1 MKVIEIEQGSDEWKK
16 LREGK
21 LTGTKIGSIY
31 AKSRKA
37 DVMFDTS
44 KHLLGFYELLAEKLT
59 DSDDLSSGIER
70 GNEMESEALRVASD
84 ELGIDFVH
92 GNVWE
97 LDENHIESPDGY
109 TKDLKIAIEIKCLSS
124 ARHIMAIY
132 EDTPPSEY
140 RTEYANYFLVNP
152 KLEML
157 VVYLYDNRFIDEKLR
172 THYWFVY
179 RKDLAFEIKALKE
192 VKKLVLKELK
202 EAQERL
208 ERGTQ

>member
-1 MKVIEIEQGSDEWKK
+1 MNVIEIEQGSDAWKQ

-37 DVMFDTS
+37 DEVFDYS
-44 KHLLGFYELLAEKLT
+44 KHLIGFYELLAERLT

-70 GNEMESEALRVASD
+70 GKELESEALRVASD
-84 ELGIDFVH
+84 ELGIEFVQ

-109 TKDLKIAIEIKCLSS
+109 TKDLKIAIEIKCLASS
-124 ARHIMAIY
+124 RHIQAIY
-132 EDTPPSEY
+132 EDRPPIEY
-140 RTEYANYFLVNP
+140 RTEYANYFLVNQ
-152 KLEML
+152 KLEAL
-157 VVYLYDNRFIDEKLR
+157 VVFIYDPRFINPNLR
-172 THYWFVY
+172 SHYWFVY
-179 RKDLAFEIKALKE
+179 RKDLDAEIKALKQ

-202 EAQERL
+202 EAEERL
-208 ERGTQ
+208 TR

>member
-1 MKVIEIEQGSDEWKK
+1 MKVIEIEQGSDAWKR

-37 DVMFDTS
+37 DALFDTS
-44 KHLLGFYELLAEKLT
+44 RHLLGFYELLAERLT
-59 DSDDLSSGIER
+59 DADDLSSGIER
-70 GNEMESEALRVASD
+70 GTELESEALRVASD

-124 ARHIMAIY
+124 ARHIQAIY
-132 EDTPPSEY
+132 DDIPPTEY

-157 VVYLYDNRFIDEKLR
+157 VVFLYDPRFIESKLK
-172 THYWFVY
+172 THYWFLY
-179 RKDLAFEIKALKE
+179 RTDLVREIKALKDI
-192 VKKLVLKELK
+192 KKLVLKELD
-202 EAQERL
+202 EAERKL
-208 ERGTQ
+208 TA

>member
-1 MKVIEIEQGSDEWKK
+1 MNVIEIEQGSDAWKQ

-37 DVMFDTS
+37 DEVFDYS
-44 KHLLGFYELLAEKLT
+44 KHLIGFYELLAERLT

-70 GNEMESEALRVASD
+70 GKELESEALRVASD
-84 ELGIDFVH
+84 ELGIEFVQ

-109 TKDLKIAIEIKCLSS
+109 TKDLKIAIEIKCLASS
-124 ARHIMAIY
+124 RHIQAIY
-132 EDTPPSEY
+132 EDRPPIEY
-140 RTEYANYFLVNP
+140 RTEYANYFLVNQ
-152 KLEML
+152 KLEAL
-157 VVYLYDNRFIDEKLR
+157 VVFIYDPRFINPNLR
-172 THYWFVY
+172 SHYWFVY
-179 RKDLAFEIKALKE
+179 RKDLEAEIKALKQ

-202 EAQERL
+202 EAEEKL
-208 ERGTQ
+208 CK

>member
-1 MKVIEIEQGSDEWKK
+1 MKVIEIEQGSDDWKQ

-37 DVMFDTS
+37 DEVFDYS
-44 KHLLGFYELLAEKLT
+44 KHLIGFYELLAERLT

-70 GNEMESEALRVASD
+70 GKELESEALRVASD
-84 ELGIDFVH
+84 ELGIEFVQ

-109 TKDLKIAIEIKCLSS
+109 TKDLKIAIEIKCLASS
-124 ARHIMAIY
+124 RHIQAIY
-132 EDTPPSEY
+132 EDRPPIEY

-157 VVYLYDNRFIDEKLR
+157 VVFIYDPRFINPNLR
-172 THYWFVY
+172 SHYWFVY
-179 RKDLAFEIKALKE
+179 RKDLDAEIKALKQ

-202 EAQERL
+202 EAEERL
-208 ERGTQ
+208 TK

>member
-1 MKVIEIEQGSDEWKK
+1 MRVIEIEQGSDDWKQ

-37 DVMFDTS
+37 DEVFDYS
-44 KHLLGFYELLAEKLT
+44 KHLIGFYELLAERLT
-59 DSDDLSSGIER
+59 DSDDLSSSIER
-70 GNEMESEALRVASD
+70 GKELESEALRVASD
-84 ELGIDFVH
+84 ELGIDFVQ

-109 TKDLKIAIEIKCLSS
+109 TKDLKIAIEIKCLASS
-124 ARHIMAIY
+124 RHIQAIY
-132 EDTPPSEY
+132 EDRPPIEY

-157 VVYLYDNRFIDEKLR
+157 VVFIYDPRFINPNLR
-172 THYWFVY
+172 SHYWFVY
-179 RKDLAFEIKALKE
+179 RKDMANEVKALKQ

-202 EAQERL
+202 EAEERL
-208 ERGTQ
+208 TK

>member
-1 MKVIEIEQGSDEWKK
+1 MNVIEIEQGSDAWKQ

-37 DVMFDTS
+37 DEVFDYS
-44 KHLLGFYELLAEKLT
+44 KHLIGFYELLAERLT

-70 GNEMESEALRVASD
+70 GKELESEALRVASD
-84 ELGIDFVH
+84 ELGIEFVQ

-109 TKDLKIAIEIKCLSS
+109 TKDLKIAIEIKCLASS
-124 ARHIMAIY
+124 RHIQAIY
-132 EDTPPSEY
+132 EDIPPIEY
-140 RTEYANYFLVNP
+140 RTEYANYFLVNQ
-152 KLEML
+152 KLEAL
-157 VVYLYDNRFIDEKLR
+157 VVFIYDPRFMNKNLR
-172 THYWFVY
+172 SHYWFVY
-179 RKDLAFEIKALKE
+179 RKDLESEIKALKQ

-202 EAQERL
+202 EAEL
-208 ERGTQ
+208 KLCSDI

>member
-1 MKVIEIEQGSDEWKK
+1 MQVIEIEQGSDDWKR

-37 DVMFDTS
+37 DEVFDYS
-44 KHLLGFYELLAEKLT
+44 KHLIGFYELLAERLT

-70 GNEMESEALRVASD
+70 GKELESEALRVASD
-84 ELGIDFVH
+84 ELGIEFVQ

-109 TKDLKIAIEIKCLSS
+109 TEDLKIAIEIKCLAS
-124 ARHIMAIY
+124 ARHIQAIY
-132 EDTPPSEY
+132 EDRPPIEY

-157 VVYLYDNRFIDEKLR
+157 VVFIYDPRFIDNNLR
-172 THYWFVY
+172 SHYWFIY
-179 RKDLAFEIKALKE
+179 RADMMREIKALKE

-202 EAQERL
+202 EAEAKL
-208 ERGTQ
+208 CSGI

>member
-1 MKVIEIEQGSDEWKK
+1 MNVIEIEQGSDEWKK
-16 LREGK
+16 LREGR

-37 DVMFDTS
+37 DALFDTS
-44 KHLLGFYELLAEKLT
+44 RHLLGFYELLAERLT
-59 DSDDLSSGIER
+59 DADDLSSGIER
-70 GNEMESEALRVASD
+70 GTELESEALRVASD

-132 EDTPPSEY
+132 EDTPPIEY
-140 RTEYANYFLVNP
+140 QTEYANYFLVNP
-152 KLEML
+152 ELEML
-157 VVYLYDNRFIDEKLR
+157 VVYLYDNRFINAKLR
-172 THYWFVY
+172 THHWYIY
-179 RKDLAFEIKALKE
+179 RKDLQAEIKALKE
-192 VKKLVLKELK
+192 IKKLVLKELD
-202 EAQERL
+202 EAVEKL
-208 ERGTQ
+208 SK

>member
-1 MKVIEIEQGSDEWKK
+1 MNVIEIEQGSDAWKQ

-37 DVMFDTS
+37 DEVFDYS
-44 KHLLGFYELLAEKLT
+44 KHLIGFYELLAERLT

-70 GNEMESEALRVASD
+70 GKELESEALRVASD
-84 ELGIDFVH
+84 ELGIDFVK

-109 TKDLKIAIEIKCLSS
+109 TKDLKIAIEIKCLASS
-124 ARHIMAIY
+124 RHIQAIY
-132 EDTPPSEY
+132 EDRPPIEY
-140 RTEYANYFLVNP
+140 RTEYANYFLVNQ
-152 KLEML
+152 KLEAL
-157 VVYLYDNRFIDEKLR
+157 VVFIYDPRFMNKNLR
-172 THYWFVY
+172 SHYWFVY
-179 RKDLAFEIKALKE
+179 RKDLDAEIKALKQ

-202 EAQERL
+202 EAEERL
-208 ERGTQ
+208 TK

>member
-1 MKVIEIEQGSDEWKK
+1 MQVIEIEQGSDAWKQ

-37 DVMFDTS
+37 DEVFDYS
-44 KHLLGFYELLAEKLT
+44 KHLMGFYELLAERLT

-70 GNEMESEALRVASD
+70 GTELESEALRVASD
-84 ELGIDFVH
+84 ELGIEFVH

-109 TKDLKIAIEIKCLSS
+109 TEDLKIAIEIKCLASS
-124 ARHIMAIY
+124 RHIQAIY
-132 EDTPPSEY
+132 EDRPPTEY
-140 RTEYANYFLVNP
+140 ATEYANYFLVNH

-157 VVYLYDNRFIDEKLR
+157 VVFLYDPRFMNQNLR
-172 THYWFVY
+172 SHYWFLY
-179 RKDLAFEIKALKE
+179 RKDLESEIKALKQ

-202 EAQERL
+202 EAEEWL
-208 ERGTQ
+208 TK

>member
-1 MKVIEIEQGSDEWKK
+1 MQVIEIEQGSDAWKQ

-37 DVMFDTS
+37 DEVFDYST
-44 KHLLGFYELLAEKLT
+44 HLMGFYELLAERLT

-70 GNEMESEALRVASD
+70 GTELESEALRVASD

-109 TKDLKIAIEIKCLSS
+109 TEDLKIAIEIKCLASS
-124 ARHIMAIY
+124 RHIQAIY
-132 EDTPPSEY
+132 EDRPPTEY
-140 RTEYANYFLVNP
+140 ATEYANYFLVNP

-157 VVYLYDNRFIDEKLR
+157 VVFLYDPRFMNQNLR
-172 THYWFVY
+172 SHYWFLY
-179 RKDLAFEIKALKE
+179 RKDLESEIKALKQ
-192 VKKLVLKELK
+192 VKKLVLKELR
-202 EAQERL
+202 EAEERL
-208 ERGTQ
+208 TK

>member
-1 MKVIEIEQGSDEWKK
+1 MQVIEIEQGSDAWKQM
-16 LREGK
+16 REGK

-37 DVMFDTS
+37 DEVFDYS
-44 KHLLGFYELLAEKLT
+44 KHLIGFYELLAERLT

-70 GNEMESEALRVASD
+70 GNELESEALRVASE
-84 ELGIDFVH
+84 ELGIDFVQ

-109 TKDLKIAIEIKCLSS
+109 TDDLKIAIEIKCLSS
-124 ARHIMAIY
+124 SRHIQAIY
-132 EDTPPSEY
+132 EDRPPIEY

-157 VVYLYDNRFIDEKLR
+157 VVFIYDPRFISPKLR
-172 THYWFVY
+172 SHYWFLY
-179 RKDLAFEIKALKE
+179 RKDLDAEIKALKQ

-202 EAQERL
+202 EAEERL
-208 ERGTQ
+208 MG

>member
-1 MKVIEIEQGSDEWKK
+1 MNVIEIEQGSDAWKQ

-37 DVMFDTS
+37 DEVFDYS
-44 KHLLGFYELLAEKLT
+44 KHLIGFYELLAERLT

-70 GNEMESEALRVASD
+70 GKELESEALRVASD
-84 ELGIDFVH
+84 ELGIEFVQ

-109 TKDLKIAIEIKCLSS
+109 TKDLKIAIEIKCLASS
-124 ARHIMAIY
+124 RHIQAIY
-132 EDTPPSEY
+132 EDIPPIEY
-140 RTEYANYFLVNP
+140 RTEYANYFLVNQ
-152 KLEML
+152 KLEAL
-157 VVYLYDNRFIDEKLR
+157 VVFIYDPRFMNKNLR
-172 THYWFVY
+172 SHYWFVY
-179 RKDLAFEIKALKE
+179 RKDLDAEIKALKQ

-202 EAQERL
+202 EAEL
-208 ERGTQ
+208 KLCSDI

>member
-1 MKVIEIEQGSDEWKK
+1 MQVIEIEQGSDAWKQ

-37 DVMFDTS
+37 DEVFDYS
-44 KHLLGFYELLAEKLT
+44 KHLMGFYELLAERLT

-70 GNEMESEALRVASD
+70 GTELESEALRVASD

-109 TKDLKIAIEIKCLSS
+109 TEDLKIAIEIKCLASS
-124 ARHIMAIY
+124 RHIQAIY
-132 EDTPPSEY
+132 EDRPPTEY
-140 RTEYANYFLVNP
+140 ATEYANYFLVNP

-157 VVYLYDNRFIDEKLR
+157 VVFLYDPRFMNQNLR
-172 THYWFVY
+172 SHYWFLY
-179 RKDLAFEIKALKE
+179 RKDLESEIKALKQ

-202 EAQERL
+202 EAEERL
-208 ERGTQ
+208 TK

>member
-1 MKVIEIEQGSDEWKK
+1 MQVIKIEQGSEEWKR

-44 KHLLGFYELLAEKLT
+44 RHLLGFYELLAERLT
-59 DSDDLSSGIER
+59 DADDLSSGIER
-70 GNEMESEALRVASD
+70 GTELESEALRVASD

-124 ARHIMAIY
+124 ARHIQAIY
-132 EDTPPSEY
+132 DDTPPAEY

-157 VVYLYDNRFIDEKLR
+157 VVFLYDPRFMSEKLR
-172 THYWFVY
+172 THYWFLY
-179 RKDLAFEIKALKE
+179 RTDLMNEIKALKE
-192 VKKLVLKELK
+192 IKKLVLKELD
-202 EAQERL
+202 EAERKL
-208 ERGTQ
+208 TA

>member
-1 MKVIEIEQGSDEWKK
+1 MKVIEIEQGSDAWKR

-37 DVMFDTS
+37 DALFDTS
-44 KHLLGFYELLAEKLT
+44 RHLLGFYELLAERLT
-59 DSDDLSSGIER
+59 DADDLSSGIER
-70 GNEMESEALRVASD
+70 GTELESEALRVASD

-109 TKDLKIAIEIKCLSS
+109 TEDLKIAIEIKCLSS
-124 ARHIMAIY
+124 ARHIQAIY
-132 EDTPPSEY
+132 DDIPPTEY

-157 VVYLYDNRFIDEKLR
+157 VVFLYDPRFIESKLK
-172 THYWFVY
+172 THYWFLY
-179 RKDLAFEIKALKE
+179 RTDLMREIKALKDI
-192 VKKLVLKELK
+192 KKLVLKELD
-202 EAQERL
+202 EAERKL
-208 ERGTQ
+208 TA

>member
-1 MKVIEIEQGSDEWKK
+1 MNVIEIEQGSDAWKQ

-37 DVMFDTS
+37 DEVFDYS
-44 KHLLGFYELLAEKLT
+44 KHLIGFYELLAERLT

-70 GNEMESEALRVASD
+70 GKELESEALRVASD
-84 ELGIDFVH
+84 ELGIDFVQ

-109 TKDLKIAIEIKCLSS
+109 TKDLKIAIEIKCLASS
-124 ARHIMAIY
+124 RHIQAIY
-132 EDTPPSEY
+132 EDRPPIEY
-140 RTEYANYFLVNP
+140 RTEYANYFLVNQ
-152 KLEML
+152 KLEAL
-157 VVYLYDNRFIDEKLR
+157 VVFIYDPRFMNKNLR
-172 THYWFVY
+172 SHYWFVY
-179 RKDLAFEIKALKE
+179 RKDLDAEIKALKQ

-202 EAQERL
+202 EAEERL
-208 ERGTQ
+208 TK

>member
-1 MKVIEIEQGSDEWKK
+1 MNVIEIEQGSDAWKQ

-37 DVMFDTS
+37 DEVFDYS
-44 KHLLGFYELLAEKLT
+44 KHLIGFYELLAERLT

-70 GNEMESEALRVASD
+70 GKELESEALRVASD
-84 ELGIDFVH
+84 ELGIEFVQ

-109 TKDLKIAIEIKCLSS
+109 TKDLKIAIEIKCLASS
-124 ARHIMAIY
+124 RHIQAIY
-132 EDTPPSEY
+132 EDRPPIEY
-140 RTEYANYFLVNP
+140 RTEYANYFLVNQ
-152 KLEML
+152 KLEAL
-157 VVYLYDNRFIDEKLR
+157 VVFIYDPRFINPNLR
-172 THYWFVY
+172 SHYWFVY
-179 RKDLAFEIKALKE
+179 KKDLEAEIKALKQ

-202 EAQERL
+202 EAEL
-208 ERGTQ
+208 KLCSDI

>member
-1 MKVIEIEQGSDEWKK
+1 MNVIEIEQGSDAWKQ

-37 DVMFDTS
+37 DEVFDYS
-44 KHLLGFYELLAEKLT
+44 KHLIGFYELLAERLT

-70 GNEMESEALRVASD
+70 GKELESEALRVASD
-84 ELGIDFVH
+84 ELGIEFVQ

-109 TKDLKIAIEIKCLSS
+109 TKDLKIAIEIKCLASS
-124 ARHIMAIY
+124 RHIQAIY
-132 EDTPPSEY
+132 EDRPPIEY
-140 RTEYANYFLVNP
+140 RTEYANYFLVNQ
-152 KLEML
+152 KLEAL
-157 VVYLYDNRFIDEKLR
+157 VVFIYDPRFIIPNLR
-172 THYWFVY
+172 SHYWFVY
-179 RKDLAFEIKALKE
+179 RKDLDAEIKALKQ

-202 EAQERL
+202 EAEERL
-208 ERGTQ
+208 TR

>member
-1 MKVIEIEQGSDEWKK
+1 MNVIEIEQGSDAWKQ

-37 DVMFDTS
+37 DEVFDYS
-44 KHLLGFYELLAEKLT
+44 KHLIGFYELLAERLT

-70 GNEMESEALRVASD
+70 GKELESEALRVASD
-84 ELGIDFVH
+84 ELGIEFVQ

-109 TKDLKIAIEIKCLSS
+109 TKDLKIAIEIKCLASS
-124 ARHIMAIY
+124 RHIQAIY
-132 EDTPPSEY
+132 EDRPPTEY
-140 RTEYANYFLVNP
+140 RTEYANYFLVNQ
-152 KLEML
+152 KLEAL
-157 VVYLYDNRFIDEKLR
+157 VVFIYDPRFINPNLR
-172 THYWFVY
+172 SHYWFVY
-179 RKDLAFEIKALKE
+179 KKDLEAEIKALKQ

-202 EAQERL
+202 EAEERL
-208 ERGTQ
+208 TK

>member
-1 MKVIEIEQGSDEWKK
+1 MQVIEIEQGSDAWKQ

-37 DVMFDTS
+37 DEVFDYS
-44 KHLLGFYELLAEKLT
+44 KHLMGFYELLAERLT

-70 GNEMESEALRVASD
+70 GTELESEALRVASD

-109 TKDLKIAIEIKCLSS
+109 TEDLKIAIEIKCLASS
-124 ARHIMAIY
+124 RHIQAIY
-132 EDTPPSEY
+132 EDRPPTEY
-140 RTEYANYFLVNP
+140 ATEYANYFLVNP

-157 VVYLYDNRFIDEKLR
+157 VVFLYDPRFMNQNLR
-172 THYWFVY
+172 SHYWFLY
-179 RKDLAFEIKALKE
+179 RKDLESEIKALKQ
-192 VKKLVLKELK
+192 VKKLVLKELR
-202 EAQERL
+202 EAEERL
-208 ERGTQ
+208 TK